1 MLSQLHISG
10 KTIVWTWARLTSLCW
25 RPYTKTRLYWTAK
38 RWHRQ
43 QKLSHP
49 PQHRPPTSRPQRRA
63 LTTPP
68 PCNSN
73 RRHRH
78 PWQRF
83 TSQRAMLVSGKAML
97 IYCSIL
103 HGEILQ
109 STTIHHLIL
118 NSSKMWGKANPIT
131 SHLVSFIEEVVRFS
145 FWICYFLLWP

>member
-1 MLSQLHISG
+1 MNLSEVDQSVLETLHEDSTLLNGQKMAPATEAI
-10 KTIVWTWARLTSLCW
+10 TSASASSTHQQATEAG
-25 RPYTKTRLYWTAK
+25 PY
-38 RWHRQ
+38 H
-43 QKLSHP
+43 S
-49 PQHRPPTSRPQRRA
+49 
-63 LTTPP
+63 P
-68 PCNSN
+68 PCNNN

-145 FWICYFLLWP
+145 F